1 MKPFARFSIFMMF
14 VIFSISVLAV
24 NDDVEKEIAFDPAH
38 PEAGKYRVASDSGGF
53 TSSSCYTHSKAVVV
67 KPSIYPK
74 VRISDYA
81 WASISSMHIDNH
93 GDYHLYSQIPQ
104 LSRSA
109 GPIPYN
115 GNHSDWRTSNLER
128 DVWMGSPD
136 ISACSAN
143 ARISASAF
151 IQSEAEIPF
160 P

>member
-1 MKPFARFSIFMMF
+1 MKPFARFSIFLMF

-24 NDDVEKEIAFDPAH
+24 NDDVETEVAFDPAH

-53 TSSSCYTHSKAVVV
+53 TRSSCYTHSKAVVV
-67 KPSIYPK
+67 NPPIYPN

-81 WASISSMHIDNH
+81 WASISSDHFANH
-93 GDYHLYSQIPQ
+93 GEYHLHSEIPH
-104 LSRSA
+104 LAKGA
-109 GPIPYN
+109 GSMQYT
-115 GNHSDWRTSNLER
+115 GNHSDSRTSNLER

-143 ARISASAF
+143 AKIDTSGF
-151 IQSEAEIPF
+151 VQSEAKIPF